1 MPKKMNPVQ
10 TCFKE
15 IERDQSQLFT
25 LNFVKENEIKNDFF
39 HGQSKYSISS
49 FVKKRR
55 CEDFVK

>member
-1 MPKKMNPVQ
+1 MNPAQ
-10 TCFKE
+10 ICFKE
-15 IERDQSQLFT
+15 IDRDHSQLFT
-25 LNFVKENEIKNDFF
+25 LNFAKENEIKNDLF